1 MKTTINGITYDSTK
15 SRYIDG
21 YTVTRSRSEAHEV
34 CEYLYQMPTG
44 DYFAGRIGGSATA
57 YAAGEIIP
65 LSAAA
70 ARRWLAEHVSE
81 ARATEVFGLTEQ
93 ANQGITLTINIS
105 PEAAAQLAAAIV
117 SALPTLD
124 IAPLRRA
131 LGELI
136 G

>member
-21 YTVTRSRSEAHEV
+21 YTVTRSR
-34 CEYLYQMPTG
+34 
-44 DYFAGRIGGSATA
+44 
-57 YAAGEIIP
+57 
-65 LSAAA
+65 
-70 ARRWLAEHVSE
+70 SE

-124 IAPLRRA
+124 IAPLRSA
-131 LGELI
+131 LDELI